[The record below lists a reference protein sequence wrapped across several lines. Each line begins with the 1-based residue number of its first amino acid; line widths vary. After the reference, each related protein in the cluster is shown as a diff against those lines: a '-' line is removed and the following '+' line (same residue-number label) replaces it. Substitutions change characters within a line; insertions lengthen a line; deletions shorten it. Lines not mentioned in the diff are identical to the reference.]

1 MHDSVPDDNVFIEN
15 AVVRHAVVGTI
26 LHFDAASGRYL
37 IFFSFLESWNLYS
50 CNVKDLLFNKE

>member
-15 AVVRHAVVGTI
+15 AVVRHAVVGTS

-37 IFFSFLESWNLYS
+37 IFFSILES
-50 CNVKDLLFNKE
+50 